1 MSNNNQITAGGMAQL
16 SGLEIFASNTVYGD
30 ETVGFGNP
38 LFSSNIDSATD
49 VATEEAD
56 APLNAVETTFTAG
69 FTSNIW
75 YKYHTAGTVYTP
87 IDAPDIS
94 GNYARF
100 KGHKDGGTVSF
111 AGIYQKLS
119 GLIVGEE
126 YSISIVVPHG
136 TVAGT
141 IRVKRYYEAGG
152 SVVDSG
158 DSISFTM
165 PYATSILTGSFTA
178 STASDIVLIDFT
190 TETASEVDQFIYSI
204 SIKGKEEYLVPIY
217 AEDKWGN
224 AHKILRRNI
233 GNPTLNT

>member
-94 GNYARF
+94 IPKVIWANRWRGVF
-100 KGHKDGGTVSF
+100 
-111 AGIYQKLS
+111 YQ
-119 GLIVGEE
+119 
-126 YSISIVVPHG
+126 YSCASWNCCW
-136 TVAGT
+136 
-141 IRVKRYYEAGG
+141 YY
-152 SVVDSG
+152 
-158 DSISFTM
+158 
-165 PYATSILTGSFTA
+165 
-178 STASDIVLIDFT
+178 
-190 TETASEVDQFIYSI
+190 
-204 SIKGKEEYLVPIY
+204 
-217 AEDKWGN
+217 
-224 AHKILRRNI
+224 
-233 GNPTLNT
+233 

>member
-1 MSNNNQITAGGMAQL
+1 MAQL

-217 AEDKWGN
+217 AEDRYGN

-233 GNPTLNT
+233 DNPTLNT